1 MDRDDRVEAG
11 PMGHSGEGGEA
22 ADPPKAGDPIETLQR
37 LRPNTRS
44 RVRSSALPVL
54 VAAALVIAV
63 CAGVLES
70 GVLRGPAAQT
80 SGGGADV
87 LRPTGL
93 IGCFGMGPGFSPD
106 QLLSGSRSAETM
118 AGAPAS
124 ALRAFLAGN
133 PDMPA
138 SGWTMVSGS
147 GATVMYLAPVANDP
161 INNFVEV
168 TFEPGTPGPGAF
180 GADGWRTSGYG
191 SCRLMAVPPA
201 GYSPATWALDP
212 GTPYVPG
219 ATELHVLVD
228 EMGCHGFQTAEGR
241 IVQNVDY
248 RADAVVVTLAVLARE
263 GFQNCPGTP
272 PTPYVLHLT
281 QPVGTRNLTDGT
293 PWPPTL
299 ISTAG
304 RPFYT
309 PSPTP
314 YPSNWHMPM
323 DCTGEADGPGSF
335 KAVAMMAKFEVFC
348 AALPA
353 GWQRT
358 AMSDFTQVVT
368 SVTVTYR
375 GPNGETFELTEG
387 DFCTESA
394 AACAPGVTLGFASF
408 GGLKGQLVSGP
419 PDADFALYVAP
430 GMSPSWKATG
440 SGMTRGTFEA
450 LATALIVVGSW

>member
-1 MDRDDRVEAG
+1 MDGDKRVEAG
-11 PMGHSGEGGEA
+11 SVEISSEV
-22 ADPPKAGDPIETLQR
+22 LQR
-37 LRPNTRS
+37 LRPSTRS
-44 RVRSSALPVL
+44 RVRSGALPVL
-54 VAAALVIAV
+54 VAIAIVAAV
-63 CAGVLES
+63 CAGVLGS
-70 GVLRGPAAQT
+70 GLLRGPAARP
-80 SGGGADV
+80 GGSAAQPGSVADGFQ
-87 LRPTGL
+87 RTGL
-93 IGCFGMGPGFSPD
+93 IGCFGSAPGFASD
-106 QLLSGSRSAETM
+106 LLSAGPPTAEKA

-124 ALRAFLAGN
+124 ALRAFLAAN

-147 GATVMYLAPVANDP
+147 GPALMYLAPVPNDP
-161 INNFVEV
+161 VNNFVEV
-168 TFEPGTPGPGAF
+168 TFEPGMPGPGAF

-212 GTPYVPG
+212 ATPYLPG

-228 EMGCHGFQTAEGR
+228 EWGCHGFQTAEGR
-241 IVQNVDY
+241 IAQNVEY
-248 RADAVVVTLAVLARE
+248 QADAVLVTLAVLARE
-263 GFQNCPGTP
+263 GAQTCPGTP

-281 QPVGTRNLTDGT
+281 QPVGTRNLADGT

-335 KAVAMMAKFEVFC
+335 KAAAMMAKFEVFC

-368 SVTVTYR
+368 SVTVAYR
-375 GPNGETFELTEG
+375 GPNGETFELMEG

-394 AACAPGVTLGFASF
+394 TACAPGTALGIAPF
-408 GGLKGQLVSGP
+408 GEFEGQLVSGP
-419 PDADFALYVAP
+419 PGADFALYVAP

-440 SGMTRGTFEA
+440 KGMTLEAFEA
-450 LATALIVVGSW
+450 LTAALIVVGSW

>member
-1 MDRDDRVEAG
+1 MDRDER
-11 PMGHSGEGGEA
+11 
-22 ADPPKAGDPIETLQR
+22 ADADSVATSSEVLEQVSPR
-37 LRPNTRS
+37 TRS
-44 RVRSSALPVL
+44 RVRSGALPVL
-54 VAAALVIAV
+54 VAIALVVAAG
-63 CAGVLES
+63 AGVLGS
-70 GVLRGPAAQT
+70 GLLRGPAAQPGGSAAQPGSVAGGFQP
-80 SGGGADV
+80 SGTV
-87 LRPTGL
+87 
-93 IGCFGMGPGFSPD
+93 GCFGMAPGFSPD
-106 QLLSGSRSAETM
+106 QLLSGSRSAETV

-138 SGWTMVSGS
+138 SGWTMVSAS
-147 GATVMYLAPVANDP
+147 GPAVTYLAPVSNDP
-161 INNFVEV
+161 VNSFVEV

-201 GYSPATWALDP
+201 GYSPATWVLDP
-212 GTPYVPG
+212 ATPYSPG

-228 EMGCHGFQTAEGR
+228 EWGCHGFQTAEGR
-241 IVQNVDY
+241 IVQSVEY

-263 GFQNCPGTP
+263 GAQTCPGTP

-293 PWPPTL
+293 TWPPTL

-314 YPSNWHMPM
+314 YPSNWHQPM

-335 KAVAMMAKFEVFC
+335 KAAAMMAKFEVYC

-358 AMSDFTQVVT
+358 SMSDFNQVVT
-368 SVTVTYR
+368 SVTATYR
-375 GPNGETFELTEG
+375 GPKGETFELTEG

-394 AACAPGVTLGFASF
+394 TVCAPGTALGTAGF
-408 GGLKGQLVSGP
+408 GELKGQLVSGP
-419 PDADFALYVAP
+419 PGADFALYVAP

-440 SGMTRGTFEA
+440 KGMTLETFEA
-450 LATALIVVGSW
+450 LTAALIVVGSW

>member
-1 MDRDDRVEAG
+1 MDGDEGVEAG
-11 PMGHSGEGGEA
+11 PTGHSVEGGEPA
-22 ADPPKAGDPIETLQR
+22 GPPKAGDPAQALER
-37 LRPNTRS
+37 LRPSTRS
-44 RVRSSALPVL
+44 RVRSGALPVL
-54 VAAALVIAV
+54 VAIAIVAAV

-70 GVLRGPAAQT
+70 GVLRGPVTQP
-80 SGGGADV
+80 SGGAGDV
-87 LRPTGL
+87 FRPTGS
-93 IGCFGMGPGFSPD
+93 IGCFGMAPGFSPN
-106 QLLSGSRSAETM
+106 QLQSGSRSAETT

-124 ALRAFLAGN
+124 ALRAFLAAN

-138 SGWTMVSGS
+138 SGWMMVSGS
-147 GATVMYLAPVANDP
+147 GTTVIYLAPVSNEP

-191 SCRLMAVPPA
+191 SCRLLAVPPA

-212 GTPYVPG
+212 AAPYVLG

-228 EMGCHGFQTAEGR
+228 EMGCHGSQTAEGR
-241 IVQNVDY
+241 IAQSVDY
-248 RADAVVVTLAVLARE
+248 RADAVVVTLATLTRE
-263 GFQNCPGTP
+263 GAQTCPGTP

-299 ISTAG
+299 VAQAG

-309 PSPTP
+309 PSSTP
-314 YPSNWHMPM
+314 YPSSWHQPM

-335 KAVAMMAKFEVFC
+335 KAAAMMAKFEVYC
-348 AALPA
+348 AALPS

-358 AMSDFTQVVT
+358 AMSDFNQVVT

-375 GPNGETFELTEG
+375 GPKGETFELTEG

-394 AACAPGVTLGFASF
+394 TACAPGTDLGIAAFAE
-408 GGLKGQLVSGP
+408 LKGQLVSGP
-419 PDADFALYVAP
+419 PGADFALYVAP

-440 SGMTRGTFEA
+440 RGMTLESFKA
-450 LATALIVVGSW
+450 LTAALIVVGSW

>member
-11 PMGHSGEGGEA
+11 PAGHSGEGGEA
-22 ADPPKAGDPIETLQR
+22 ADQPRAGDPIETLQR
-37 LRPNTRS
+37 LRPSTRS
-44 RVRSSALPVL
+44 RVRSGALPVL
-54 VAAALVIAV
+54 VAAALVVAV

-70 GVLRGPAAQT
+70 GVLRGSAAQP

-87 LRPTGL
+87 FRPTGL
-93 IGCFGMGPGFSPD
+93 IGCFGMAPGFSSD
-106 QLLSGSRSAETM
+106 ALLSGSRSAETM

-133 PDMPA
+133 PDTPA
-138 SGWTMVSGS
+138 SGWTMVPGS
-147 GATVMYLAPVANDP
+147 GTAVTYLAPVANDP
-161 INNFVEV
+161 VNDYVEV

-212 GTPYVPG
+212 ATPYVPG
-219 ATELHVLVD
+219 ATDLHVLVD

-241 IVQNVDY
+241 IAQSVDY

-263 GFQNCPGTP
+263 GAQTCPGTP
-272 PTPYVLHLT
+272 PTPYVLHLSE
-281 QPVGTRNLTDGT
+281 PVGTRNLTDGT
-293 PWPPTL
+293 PWPSTL
-299 ISTAG
+299 VALAG

-309 PSPTP
+309 PSGTP
-314 YPSNWHMPM
+314 NPSNWHMPM
-323 DCTGEADGPGSF
+323 DCTGEGDGPGSF
-335 KAVAMMAKFEVFC
+335 KAAAMTANFDVYC

-358 AMSDFTQVVT
+358 AMTDLMPGAT
-368 SVTVTYR
+368 SVTATYR
-375 GPNGETFELTEG
+375 GPNGETFQLTEG
-387 DFCTESA
+387 DFCTDSA
-394 AACAPGVTLGFASF
+394 AACAPGAALGYASF

-419 PDADFALYVAP
+419 PGADFALYVSP

-440 SGMTRGTFEA
+440 SGMTRESFEG
-450 LATALIVVGSW
+450 LAAALIVVGSW